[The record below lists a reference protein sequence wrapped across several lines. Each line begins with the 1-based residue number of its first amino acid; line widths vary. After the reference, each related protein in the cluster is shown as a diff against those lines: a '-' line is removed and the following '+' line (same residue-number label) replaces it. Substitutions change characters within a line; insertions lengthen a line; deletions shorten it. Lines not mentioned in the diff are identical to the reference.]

1 MFDVLTTAAVADELN
16 TSVLD
21 GRLQRVGLVDPL
33 TVALEIYANRRRW
46 ALLACCDGQRARV
59 HLADTMPSLDTALI
73 TPFGLLLRKY
83 VRGGILVGIDQ
94 PPLERLIR
102 LSIAKRLPPHN
113 DRRRLAEPPDRQLAD
128 EREDVTDEEG
138 NDFDIDGEGEATYVH
153 LAIEIM
159 GRHSNLI
166 LIDDDGRVMESA
178 KRVTPSMSRVRPI
191 LPRVP
196 YTLPP
201 PIAKPDPSR
210 ITSADATVMLDN
222 EPPEAKLAQ
231 VLVRRL
237 RAISPSMGREIAFRI
252 TQQSDVR
259 VGDLDSDAAARLARE
274 TRAMLEPLL
283 TSAWSPHVYERDGV
297 AVAFAPIPLLH
308 LQADLNERRVD
319 TISAAAALVEV
330 TDGEPATARHSQR
343 RARLIHSI
351 DQAVHRQRTRL
362 QSLMTQQHRAEEA
375 DQLRARGELIYAHL
389 WQVKSGA
396 TVLRVDGD
404 VIPLDPALS
413 PKENAQHYFE
423 QYRKA
428 QGAGRHV
435 PGLTSEVQS
444 ELAYLEQLR
453 LMVEQADG
461 FAALETLAAEWEAH
475 GGSPALGRGRSP
487 HRRPTEAR
495 PRPLLDNAGNTVYI
509 GRSGAQ
515 NDLVTFDIA
524 GPDDT
529 WLHARG
535 VPGSHVVIRWRR
547 SGAGEAQDTI
557 AAAAALAAYYST
569 ARGAS
574 TVEVDV
580 TRRRHVRKI
589 KGSGPGLVTYRNE
602 RTIPVRPADETSLS
616 QVLARVNPK
625 G

>member
-1 MFDVLTTAAVADELN
+1 MFDVLTIAAVADELN

-21 GRLQRVGLVDPL
+21 GRVQRVGLVDPL
-33 TVALEIYANRRRW
+33 TVALEIYANRQRW
-46 ALLACCDGQRARV
+46 ALIASCDGQRARV
-59 HLADTMPSLDTALI
+59 HLADTMPSLDSALI

-83 VRGGILVGIDQ
+83 VRGGVLVGIDQ

-102 LSIAKRLPPHN
+102 LSIAKRLPPYN
-113 DRRRLAEPPDRQLAD
+113 DRRRQAEHPDRELTDDGDVDAAD
-128 EREDVTDEEG
+128 
-138 NDFDIDGEGEATYVH
+138 DIDGDGEVEATYVH
-153 LAIEIM
+153 VAIEIM

-191 LPRVP
+191 LPRLP
-196 YTLPP
+196 YTPPP
-201 PIAKPDPSR
+201 PITKPDPR
-210 ITSADATVMLDN
+210 RMTSADATLMLDN

-237 RAISPSMGREIAFRI
+237 RAISPTMSREIAFRVAERH
-252 TQQSDVR
+252 DVR
-259 VGDLDSDAAARLARE
+259 VGDLDADAAARVARE
-274 TRAMLEPLL
+274 TRAILEPLL
-283 TSAWSPHVYERDGV
+283 TAAWSPRVYEQDGT
-297 AVAFAPIPLLH
+297 AVAFAPIPLSH
-308 LQADLNERRVD
+308 LQADLEERRVES
-319 TISAAAALVEV
+319 ISAAAALVEV
-330 TDGEPATARHSQR
+330 TDGEPATARHAQR
-343 RARLIHSI
+343 RARLIQSI
-351 DQAVHRQRTRL
+351 DQAVYRQRTRL
-362 QSLMTQQHRAEEA
+362 RSLMTQQRRAEDAER
-375 DQLRARGELIYAHL
+375 LRARGELIYAYL
-389 WQVKSGA
+389 WQVEPGA
-396 TVLRVDGD
+396 TELRVDLE

-435 PGLTSEVQS
+435 PGLTSVVQS

-461 FAALETLAAEWEAH
+461 FAALEALAAEWEGH
-475 GGSPALGRGRSP
+475 GGSPALGRERAP
-487 HRRPTEAR
+487 RRRPTETR
-495 PRPLLDNAGNTVYI
+495 PRPLLDAGGNAVYI

-535 VPGSHVVIRWRR
+535 VPGSHVVIKWRR
-547 SGAGEAQDTI
+547 SDAKDVQETI
-557 AAAAALAAYYST
+557 DAAAGLAAYYST
-569 ARGAS
+569 ARGAGS
-574 TVEVDV
+574 VEVDV

-602 RTIPVRPADETSLS
+602 RTIPVRPAEESSLS
-616 QVLARVNPK
+616 HVLAPVKAERQS
-625 G
+625 